1 VKVRPGKTSFKEVKR
16 NKDDKFSLE
25 IIEEYEGDYNKRRF
39 IYKSKDSISNI
50 SYYYKNKKEV
60 VRFYKT
66 LYSRKNSFSNQI
78 RFFIQTVMREF
89 QQLRLRLILM
99 FKKLDQKNIF

>member
-25 IIEEYEGDYNKRRF
+25 IIEEYEGDYNARRF

-50 SYYYKNKKEV
+50 SYYYKKQK
-60 VRFYKT
+60 RGC
-66 LYSRKNSFSNQI
+66 SF
-78 RFFIQTVMREF
+78 
-89 QQLRLRLILM
+89 L
-99 FKKLDQKNIF
+99 